1 MDLELTAKRAIV
13 TGGSR
18 GIGKAIA
25 RQLAEEGA
33 QVVIAARDRLA
44 LDSAARELTVTT
56 GAQVEPVVAD
66 TRSDASV
73 NELVSRTVE
82 LLGGVDILVNNAA
95 VPGGIGGR
103 DGPLVA
109 ELQNLANDF
118 DGKVLGYLRCA
129 QAAAPHMVRQ
139 GWGRIINIGG
149 LSARQAGSLSAS
161 VRNVAVAALSKTL
174 ADDLGRHGVNVNT
187 VHPGATRTEKLDER
201 LANTADSQEAATM
214 LAEMA
219 TRVSIGRIVDATE
232 VAWVVAFLASTRS
245 VAINGDVIDCG
256 GGSLGPIHY

>member
-1 MDLELTAKRAIV
+1 MDLELTGKRAIV

-18 GIGKAIA
+18 GIGRAIA
-25 RQLAEEGA
+25 QQLGEEGA
-33 QVVIAARDRLA
+33 QVVIAARDRATLE
-44 LDSAARELTVTT
+44 SAAQQLAQIT
-56 GAQVEPVVAD
+56 GARVEAVVAD

-73 NELVSRTVE
+73 NELVARTAE

-109 ELQNLANDF
+109 ERENLANDF

-201 LANTADSQEAATM
+201 LASTTDSEATNM

-219 TRVSIGRIVDATE
+219 ARVSIGRIVDATE
-232 VAWVVAFLASTRS
+232 VAWVVAFLASPRS